1 MPTSAERITQLEL
14 ELAEARAIYEREN
27 GIRFLIIMREIS
39 PEEKQRIMDSL
50 TDRKE
55 RILFGLEAPERAGRP
70 AKSGGDLKCPICGKK
85 GLTARGLH
93 LHRVRHIRG
102 SREGRRNTAC
112 LGLKSRQY
120 PGVHDGPSLPKGS

>member
-55 RILFGLEAPERAGRP
+55 RILFGLEAPEGAGRP
-70 AKSGGDLKCPICGKK
+70 AKSGGDLKCPICGKEE
-85 GLTARGLH
+85 LTPRGLH
-93 LHRVRHIRG
+93 LHKVRTHKDEQDTQQGMFGAEG
-102 SREGRRNTAC
+102 SEISRR
-112 LGLKSRQY
+112 SRRAE
-120 PGVHDGPSLPKGS
+120 PS

>member
-55 RILFGLEAPERAGRP
+55 RILFGLEAPEGAGRP
-70 AKSGGDLKCPICGKK
+70 AKSGGDLKCPICGKE
-85 GLTARGLH
+85 GLTPRGLH
-93 LHRVRHIRG
+93 LHTVRTHKG
-102 SREGRRNTAC
+102 EQGREDTSKAC
-112 LGLKSRQY
+112 LELKRAEMSRRSRRAE
-120 PGVHDGPSLPKGS
+120 PS

>member
-55 RILFGLEAPERAGRP
+55 RILFGLEAPERTRASRQ
-70 AKSGGDLKCPICGKK
+70 K
-85 GLTARGLH
+85 R
-93 LHRVRHIRG
+93 RG
-102 SREGRRNTAC
+102 SEM
-112 LGLKSRQY
+112 
-120 PGVHDGPSLPKGS
+120 PDLPQERADPARAALAHGAHTQG

>member
-1 MPTSAERITQLEL
+1 MPTSADRITQLEL

-70 AKSGGDLKCPICGKK
+70 AKSGGDLKCPICGKE
-85 GLTARGLH
+85 GLTPRGLH
-93 LHRVRHIRG
+93 LHTVRTHKG
-102 SREGRRNTAC
+102 EQGRRRHSKAC
-112 LGLKSRQY
+112 LELKGRKC
-120 PGVHDGPSLPKGS
+120 PGVHDGPSLPKS